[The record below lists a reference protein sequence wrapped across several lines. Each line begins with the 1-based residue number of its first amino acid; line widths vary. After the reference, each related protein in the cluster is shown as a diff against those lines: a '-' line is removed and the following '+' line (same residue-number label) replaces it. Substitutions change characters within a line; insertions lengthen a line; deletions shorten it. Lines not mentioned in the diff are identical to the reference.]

1 MYLDTQLSD
10 FNWEIL
16 LNTAQSFVFEYTAL
30 LFFKVDASF
39 SVGNITLSWIDNE
52 GNILDFVIFW
62 YGHFFLWGDKN
73 NTAIF
78 FLRSG
83 QCFDSFF
90 VNKCWIKI
98 PQASD
103 LSCTVNI
110 SEKKLCI
117 HSIFHRIK
125 TNNCLI
131 IFSNHGTM
139 IELCRQ
145 TGCTFNSVNLFKFMN
160 QEDRFVYKLK

>member
-1 MYLDTQLSD
+1 MRNIVKHCTILRLWIHCFIVFQGRCRFFSRKYDVVM
-10 FNWEIL
+10 NWETFLIL
-16 LNTAQSFVFEYTAL
+16 SFF
-30 LFFKVDASF
+30 
-39 SVGNITLSWIDNE
+39 GITLDI
-52 GNILDFVIFW
+52 
-62 YGHFFLWGDKN
+62 FFLWGDKN

-103 LSCTVNI
+103 LSCTVDI

-117 HSIFHRIK
+117 HSIYHWIK
-125 TNNCLI
+125 TGNCLI

-145 TGCTFNSVNLFKFMN
+145 TGCIFNSVNLFRFMN
-160 QEDRFVYKLK
+160 QDDRLVYKLK

>member
-1 MYLDTQLSD
+1 M
-10 FNWEIL
+10 
-16 LNTAQSFVFEYTAL
+16 
-30 LFFKVDASF
+30 
-39 SVGNITLSWIDNE
+39 

-62 YGHFFLWGDKN
+62 YNVRHFFLWGDKN

-103 LSCTVNI
+103 LSCTVDI

-117 HSIFHRIK
+117 HSIYHWIK
-125 TNNCLI
+125 TGNCLI

-145 TGCTFNSVNLFKFMN
+145 TGCTFNSVNLIRTTDLYTNSNKLHWSVFKMK
-160 QEDRFVYKLK
+160 RFIIYFYFLFLFYNIQLSFFLCSDIRILLYKILTSK